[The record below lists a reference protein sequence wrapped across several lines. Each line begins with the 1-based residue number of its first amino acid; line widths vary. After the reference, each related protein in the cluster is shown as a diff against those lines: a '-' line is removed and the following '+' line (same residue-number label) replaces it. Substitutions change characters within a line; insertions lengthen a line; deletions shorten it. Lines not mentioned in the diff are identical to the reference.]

1 MPPTK
6 RNRILRMFKTT
17 RVLRPRDVEAA
28 GISRAYLAKLY
39 AAGALNRTGRGLYV
53 LADDEPSEQRS
64 LVEACRRVPRG
75 VVCLLSAL
83 QFHGLTTQAP
93 FEVWLAIDEKARLP
107 KVDAPPLRIVRFS
120 GAALTA
126 GVEKHT
132 LEGVVVFVYSPA
144 KTVADC
150 FKYSNKIGIDVA
162 LEALR
167 DCLRQ
172 RKATI
177 DELWSAAKVCRMTNV
192 MRPYLEAM
200 AGRARVALCDVAPN
214 PSLHPDELGGGED
227 RRALIGPAF
236 TPG

>member
-1 MPPTK
+1 MPATK
-6 RNRILRMFKTT
+6 RTRILRMFKTT

-39 AAGALNRTGRGLYV
+39 AAGAINRTGRGLYV
-53 LADDEPSEQRS
+53 LPDDQPSEQRS

-93 FEVWLAIDEKARLP
+93 FEVWLAIDGKARLP
-107 KVDAPPLRIVRFS
+107 RVDAPPLRIVRFS
-120 GAALTA
+120 GAALTS
-126 GVEKHT
+126 GVQKHT
-132 LEGVVVFVYSPA
+132 LEGVVVHVYSPA

-150 FKYSNKIGIDVA
+150 FKYRNKVGIDVA

-177 DELWSAAKVCRMTNV
+177 DELWRAAKVCRMSNV
-192 MRPYLEAM
+192 MRPYLEAL
-200 AGRARVALCDVAPN
+200 A
-214 PSLHPDELGGGED
+214 
-227 RRALIGPAF
+227 
-236 TPG
+236 